1 MRMLPFI
8 LFASAIAPPA
18 AAQPPI
24 SGLGNAP
31 GSDNAFMRR
40 WLGAGDRPDR
50 VHADRRRA
58 ELAGQLGQVDRRIR
72 RQREN
77 GEISREEA
85 RQLRREAR
93 RIAILYVHYD
103 NDGLSDSEDAELQS
117 RILALNSIAIPT
129 RQPRSRA
136 GR

>member
-1 MRMLPFI
+1 MRPLP
-8 LFASAIAPPA
+8 LFLLAAAMAAPASAQI
-18 AAQPPI
+18 PI
-24 SGLGNAP
+24 SGLGSGP
-31 GSDNAFMRR
+31 GSDNAVMRR
-40 WLGAGDRPDR
+40 WLGADHRPDR
-50 VHADRRRA
+50 ARDNRRQV

-85 RQLRREAR
+85 RQLRRDAR

-103 NDGLSDSEDAELQS
+103 SDGLSDSEGAELQS

-129 RQPRSRA
+129 RRPRSRA